1 MGRKALKR
9 LRKKRRTIKLRK
21 APAQA
26 SPPVPPVDLVRF
38 MMANNSASNNIAQ
51 NNHEE
56 LLMMRMASEKKN
68 QEMESYKRQI
78 DMELQKQ
85 KDIISERARLD
96 KENKN
101 MLSELKKQIESDKFM
116 EDATRENNDV
126 KNKLELQNVKHEH
139 KMNIQTQKNEVT
151 EQEIQRQKELNK
163 KQEENV
169 KLKRELEIIKQKN
182 NELNNQIKNNDLYN
196 NNLQLKDEI
205 KRLKS
210 ENEAYDELIKTDEFV
225 KSADNHKKYIL
236 ELEKQ
241 KFDSELKDQVYKKRR
256 EVLLNYANIP
266 EISEEQW
273 TAMQN
278 KLKESIQSSIVKE
291 MEFKKQQE
299 EFNKKE
305 DETNHYKELLD
316 QQTKKMHEAEIEKV
330 RAEKKIEKMKNKS
343 ELADEMKEAIE
354 YEATQ
359 RMDIEEINKK
369 TDLAKKAM
377 EVYQE
382 SLAVNAQNKYIKD
395 NGLKNA
401 KVLAEMKQKIVETEY
416 SNNAIKEY
424 SDLLDQLQKA
434 EATNS
439 VAAKMYNFT
448 DKFTDYRTSVPA
460 AKILIEQMGY
470 YNNSFDKRRNLV
482 DSLEA
487 RIAQNPNV
495 WSYMVKKYNQLED
508 VRNHYSFQTLPYLTE
523 IINNMDQTINEFK
536 ENNWALS

>member
-26 SPPVPPVDLVRF
+26 SPPVDLVRF

-266 EISEEQW
+266 EISEKQW
-273 TAMQN
+273 TEMQN
-278 KLKESIQSSIVKE
+278 KLKQSIQSSIVKE

-305 DETNHYKELLD
+305 AETNHYKELLD

-330 RAEKKIEKMKNKS
+330 RAEKRLEKINNKS

-382 SLAVNAQNKYIKD
+382 SLVVNAQNKYIKD

-401 KVLAEMKQKIVETEY
+401 KELAEMKQKIVETEY

-448 DKFTDYRTSVPA
+448 DKFTDYRTGVPA

-470 YNNSFDKRRNLV
+470 YKNSFDKRRNLV

-495 WSYMVKKYNQLED
+495 WSYMVKKYNELED

-523 IINNMDQTINEFK
+523 IINNMDKTINEFK

>member
-26 SPPVPPVDLVRF
+26 SPPVDLVRF

-266 EISEEQW
+266 EISEKQW
-273 TAMQN
+273 TEMQN
-278 KLKESIQSSIVKE
+278 KLKESIQSSIVQE

-305 DETNHYKELLD
+305 AETNHYKELLD

-330 RAEKKIEKMKNKS
+330 RAEKRLEKINNKS

-369 TDLAKKAM
+369 TDLAKRAM

-382 SLAVNAQNKYIKD
+382 SLVVNAQNKYIKD

-401 KVLAEMKQKIVETEY
+401 KELAEMKQKIVETEY

-434 EATNS
+434 EAANS

-448 DKFTDYRTSVPA
+448 DKFTDYRTGVPA

-470 YNNSFDKRRNLV
+470 YKNSFENKRKLV

-495 WSYMVKKYNQLED
+495 WSYMVKNHNELED

-523 IINNMDQTINEFK
+523 IINNMDKTINEFK

>member
-26 SPPVPPVDLVRF
+26 SPPVDLVRF

-182 NELNNQIKNNDLYN
+182 SELNNQIKNNDLYN
-196 NNLQLKDEI
+196 NNLQLEDEI

-266 EISEEQW
+266 EISEKQW
-273 TAMQN
+273 TEMQN
-278 KLKESIQSSIVKE
+278 KLKQSIQSSIVKE

-305 DETNHYKELLD
+305 AETNHYKELLD

-330 RAEKKIEKMKNKS
+330 RAEKRLEKMNNKS
-343 ELADEMKEAIE
+343 VLADEMKEALE

-382 SLAVNAQNKYIKD
+382 SLVVNAQNKYIKD

-401 KVLAEMKQKIVETEY
+401 KELAEMKQKIVETEY

-448 DKFTDYRTSVPA
+448 DNFTDYRTGVPA

-470 YNNSFDKRRNLV
+470 YKNSFDKRRNLV

-495 WSYMVKKYNQLED
+495 WSYMVKNHNELED

-523 IINNMDQTINEFK
+523 IINNMDKTINEFK

>member
-26 SPPVPPVDLVRF
+26 SPPVDLVRF

-182 NELNNQIKNNDLYN
+182 SELNNQIKNNDLYN

-266 EISEEQW
+266 EISEKQW
-273 TAMQN
+273 TEMQN
-278 KLKESIQSSIVKE
+278 KLKQSIQSSIVQE

-305 DETNHYKELLD
+305 AETNHYKELLD

-330 RAEKKIEKMKNKS
+330 RAEKRLEKINNKS

-382 SLAVNAQNKYIKD
+382 SLVVNAQNKYIKD

-401 KVLAEMKQKIVETEY
+401 KELAEMKQKIVETEY

-448 DKFTDYRTSVPA
+448 DKFTDYRTGVPA

-495 WSYMVKKYNQLED
+495 WSYMVKNHNELED

-523 IINNMDQTINEFK
+523 IINNMDKTINEFK

>member
-26 SPPVPPVDLVRF
+26 SPPVDLVRF

-182 NELNNQIKNNDLYN
+182 SELNNQIKNNDLYN

-266 EISEEQW
+266 EISEKQW
-273 TAMQN
+273 TEMQN

-305 DETNHYKELLD
+305 AETNHYKELLD

-330 RAEKKIEKMKNKS
+330 RAEKRLEKINNKS

-382 SLAVNAQNKYIKD
+382 SLVVNAQNKYIKD

-401 KVLAEMKQKIVETEY
+401 KELAEMKQKIVETEY

-448 DKFTDYRTSVPA
+448 DNFTDYRTGVPA

-470 YNNSFDKRRNLV
+470 YKNSFENKRKLV

-495 WSYMVKKYNQLED
+495 WSYMVKNHNELED

-523 IINNMDQTINEFK
+523 IINNMDKTINEFK

>member
-26 SPPVPPVDLVRF
+26 SPPVDLVRF

-266 EISEEQW
+266 EISEKQW

-305 DETNHYKELLD
+305 AETNHYKELLD

-330 RAEKKIEKMKNKS
+330 RAEKRLEKINNKS

-382 SLAVNAQNKYIKD
+382 SLVVNAQNKYIKD

-401 KVLAEMKQKIVETEY
+401 KELAEMKQKIVETEY

-448 DKFTDYRTSVPA
+448 DKFTDYRTGVPA

-470 YNNSFDKRRNLV
+470 YKNSFENRRNLV

-495 WSYMVKKYNQLED
+495 WSYMVKKYNELED

-523 IINNMDQTINEFK
+523 IINNMDKTINEFK

>member
-182 NELNNQIKNNDLYN
+182 SELNNQIKNNDLYN

-266 EISEEQW
+266 EISEKQW
-273 TAMQN
+273 TEMQN

-305 DETNHYKELLD
+305 AETNHYKELLD

-330 RAEKKIEKMKNKS
+330 RAEKRLEKINNKS

-382 SLAVNAQNKYIKD
+382 SLVVNAQNKYIKD

-401 KVLAEMKQKIVETEY
+401 KELAEMKQKIVETEY

-434 EATNS
+434 EAANS

-470 YNNSFDKRRNLV
+470 YKNSFENRRNLV

-495 WSYMVKKYNQLED
+495 WSYMVKKHNELED

-523 IINNMDQTINEFK
+523 IINNMDKTINEFK

>member
-26 SPPVPPVDLVRF
+26 SPPVDLVRF

-266 EISEEQW
+266 EISEKQW

-305 DETNHYKELLD
+305 AETNHYKELLD

-330 RAEKKIEKMKNKS
+330 RAEKRLEKINNKS

-382 SLAVNAQNKYIKD
+382 SLVVNAQNKYIKD

-401 KVLAEMKQKIVETEY
+401 KELAEMKQKIVETEY

-448 DKFTDYRTSVPA
+448 DNFTDYRTGVPA

-470 YNNSFDKRRNLV
+470 YKNSFENKRKLV

-495 WSYMVKKYNQLED
+495 WSYMVKKYNELED

>member
-182 NELNNQIKNNDLYN
+182 SELNNQIKNNDLYN

-266 EISEEQW
+266 EISEKQW
-273 TAMQN
+273 TEMQN

-305 DETNHYKELLD
+305 AETNHYKELLD

-330 RAEKKIEKMKNKS
+330 RAEKRLEKINNKS

-382 SLAVNAQNKYIKD
+382 SLVVNAQNEYIKD

-401 KVLAEMKQKIVETEY
+401 KELAEMKQKIVETEY

-448 DKFTDYRTSVPA
+448 DNFTDYRTGVPA

-470 YNNSFDKRRNLV
+470 YKNSFENRRKLV

-495 WSYMVKKYNQLED
+495 WSYMVKKHNELED

-523 IINNMDQTINEFK
+523 IINNMDKTINEFK

>member
-26 SPPVPPVDLVRF
+26 SPPVDLVRF

-182 NELNNQIKNNDLYN
+182 SELNNQIKNNDLYN
-196 NNLQLKDEI
+196 NNLQLEDEI

-266 EISEEQW
+266 EITEEQW
-273 TAMQN
+273 TSMQN

-305 DETNHYKELLD
+305 AETNHYKELLD

-330 RAEKKIEKMKNKS
+330 RAEKRLEKINNKS

-369 TDLAKKAM
+369 TDLAKRAM

-382 SLAVNAQNKYIKD
+382 SLVVNAQNKYIKD

-401 KVLAEMKQKIVETEY
+401 KELAEMKQKIVETEY

-448 DKFTDYRTSVPA
+448 DNFTDYRTGVPA
-460 AKILIEQMGY
+460 AKTLIEQMGY
-470 YNNSFDKRRNLV
+470 YKNSFENRRKLV

-523 IINNMDQTINEFK
+523 IINNMDKTINEFK

>member
-26 SPPVPPVDLVRF
+26 SPPVDLVRF

-169 KLKRELEIIKQKN
+169 KLKRELEIITQKN
-182 NELNNQIKNNDLYN
+182 SELNNQIKNNDLYN

-266 EISEEQW
+266 EISEKQW

-278 KLKESIQSSIVKE
+278 KLKQSIQSSIVQE

-305 DETNHYKELLD
+305 AETNHYKELLE

-330 RAEKKIEKMKNKS
+330 RAEKRLEKMNNKS
-343 ELADEMKEAIE
+343 VLADEMKEALE

-369 TDLAKKAM
+369 TDLAKRAM

-382 SLAVNAQNKYIKD
+382 SLVVNAQNKYIKD

-401 KVLAEMKQKIVETEY
+401 KELAEMKQKIVETEY

-448 DKFTDYRTSVPA
+448 DNFTDYRTGVPA
-460 AKILIEQMGY
+460 AKTLIEQMGY
-470 YNNSFDKRRNLV
+470 YKNSFENRRNLV

-495 WSYMVKKYNQLED
+495 WSYMVKKHNELED

-536 ENNWALS
+536 ASNWPLS

>member
-26 SPPVPPVDLVRF
+26 SPPVDLVRF

-182 NELNNQIKNNDLYN
+182 SELNNQIKNNDLYN

-266 EISEEQW
+266 EISEKQW
-273 TAMQN
+273 TEMQN

-305 DETNHYKELLD
+305 AETNHYKELLD

-330 RAEKKIEKMKNKS
+330 RAEKRLEKINNKS

-382 SLAVNAQNKYIKD
+382 SLVVNAQNKYIKD

-401 KVLAEMKQKIVETEY
+401 KELAEMKQKIVETEY

-448 DKFTDYRTSVPA
+448 DNFTDYRTGVPA

-470 YNNSFDKRRNLV
+470 YKNSFENKRKLV

-495 WSYMVKKYNQLED
+495 WSYMVKKYNELED

>member
-26 SPPVPPVDLVRF
+26 SPPVDLVRF

-182 NELNNQIKNNDLYN
+182 SELNNQIKNNDLYN

-266 EISEEQW
+266 EISEKQW
-273 TAMQN
+273 TEMQN

-305 DETNHYKELLD
+305 AETNHYKELLD

-330 RAEKKIEKMKNKS
+330 RAEKRLEKINNKS

-382 SLAVNAQNKYIKD
+382 SLVVNAQNKYIKD

-401 KVLAEMKQKIVETEY
+401 KELAEMKQKIVETEY

-448 DKFTDYRTSVPA
+448 DKFTDYRTGVPA

-470 YNNSFDKRRNLV
+470 YKNSFENKRKLV

>member
-26 SPPVPPVDLVRF
+26 SPPVDLVRF

-182 NELNNQIKNNDLYN
+182 SELNNQIKNNDLYN

-266 EISEEQW
+266 EISEKQW

-305 DETNHYKELLD
+305 AETNHYKELLD

-330 RAEKKIEKMKNKS
+330 RAEKRLEKINNKS

-369 TDLAKKAM
+369 TDLAKRAM

-382 SLAVNAQNKYIKD
+382 SLVVNAQNKYIKD

-401 KVLAEMKQKIVETEY
+401 KELAEMKQKIVETEY

-448 DKFTDYRTSVPA
+448 DKFTDYRTGVPA

-470 YNNSFDKRRNLV
+470 YKNSFDKRRNLV

-495 WSYMVKKYNQLED
+495 WSYMVKNHNELED

-523 IINNMDQTINEFK
+523 IINNMDKTINEFK

>member
-26 SPPVPPVDLVRF
+26 SPPVDLVRF

-266 EISEEQW
+266 EISEKQW

-305 DETNHYKELLD
+305 AETNHYKELLD

-330 RAEKKIEKMKNKS
+330 RAEKRLEKINNKS

-382 SLAVNAQNKYIKD
+382 SLVVNAQNKYIKD

-401 KVLAEMKQKIVETEY
+401 KELAEMKQKIVETEY

-448 DKFTDYRTSVPA
+448 DNFTDYRTGVPA

-470 YNNSFDKRRNLV
+470 YKNSFENRRKLV

-495 WSYMVKKYNQLED
+495 WSYMVKNHNELED

-523 IINNMDQTINEFK
+523 IINNMDKTINEFK

>member
-26 SPPVPPVDLVRF
+26 SPPVDLVRF

-266 EISEEQW
+266 EISEKQW
-273 TAMQN
+273 TEMQN
-278 KLKESIQSSIVKE
+278 KLKQSIQSSIVKE

-305 DETNHYKELLD
+305 AETNHYKELLD

-330 RAEKKIEKMKNKS
+330 RAEKRLEKINNKS

-382 SLAVNAQNKYIKD
+382 SLVVNAQNKYIKD

-401 KVLAEMKQKIVETEY
+401 KELAEMKQKIVETEY

-448 DKFTDYRTSVPA
+448 DKFTDYRTGVPA

-470 YNNSFDKRRNLV
+470 YKNSFENRRNLV

-495 WSYMVKKYNQLED
+495 WSYMVKKHNELED

-523 IINNMDQTINEFK
+523 IINNMDKTINEFK

>member
-26 SPPVPPVDLVRF
+26 SPPVDLVRF

-266 EISEEQW
+266 EISEKQW
-273 TAMQN
+273 TEMQN

-305 DETNHYKELLD
+305 AETNHYKELLD

-369 TDLAKKAM
+369 TDLAKRAM

-382 SLAVNAQNKYIKD
+382 SLVVNAQNKYIKD

-401 KVLAEMKQKIVETEY
+401 KELAEMKQKIVETEY

-470 YNNSFDKRRNLV
+470 YKNSFDKRRNLV

-495 WSYMVKKYNQLED
+495 WSYMVKKYNELED

-523 IINNMDQTINEFK
+523 IINNMDKTINEFK

>member
-26 SPPVPPVDLVRF
+26 SPPVDLVRF

-182 NELNNQIKNNDLYN
+182 SELNNQIKNNDLYN

-266 EISEEQW
+266 EISEKQW

-305 DETNHYKELLD
+305 AETNHYKELLD

-330 RAEKKIEKMKNKS
+330 RAEKRLEKINNKS

-382 SLAVNAQNKYIKD
+382 SLVVNAQNKYIKD

-401 KVLAEMKQKIVETEY
+401 KELAEMKQKIVETEY

-495 WSYMVKKYNQLED
+495 WSYMVKNHNELED

-523 IINNMDQTINEFK
+523 IINNMDKTINEFK

>member
-26 SPPVPPVDLVRF
+26 SPPVDLVRF

-182 NELNNQIKNNDLYN
+182 SELNNQIKNNDLYN
-196 NNLQLKDEI
+196 NNLQLEDEI

-266 EISEEQW
+266 EISEKQW
-273 TAMQN
+273 TEMQN

-305 DETNHYKELLD
+305 AETNHYKELLD

-330 RAEKKIEKMKNKS
+330 RAEKRLEKMNNKS
-343 ELADEMKEAIE
+343 VLADEMKEALE

-369 TDLAKKAM
+369 TDLAKRAM

-382 SLAVNAQNKYIKD
+382 SLVVNAQNKYIKD

-401 KVLAEMKQKIVETEY
+401 KELAEMKQKIVETEY

-523 IINNMDQTINEFK
+523 IINNMDKTINEFK

>member
-26 SPPVPPVDLVRF
+26 SPPVDLVRF

-182 NELNNQIKNNDLYN
+182 SELNNQIKNNDLYN

-266 EISEEQW
+266 EISEKQW
-273 TAMQN
+273 TEMQN

-305 DETNHYKELLD
+305 AETNHYKELLD

-330 RAEKKIEKMKNKS
+330 RAEKRLEKINNKS

-382 SLAVNAQNKYIKD
+382 SLVVNAQNKYIKD

-401 KVLAEMKQKIVETEY
+401 KELAEMKQKIVETEY

-434 EATNS
+434 EAANS

-448 DKFTDYRTSVPA
+448 DKFTDYRTGVPA

-495 WSYMVKKYNQLED
+495 WSYMVKNHNELED

-523 IINNMDQTINEFK
+523 IINNMDKTINEFK

>member
-26 SPPVPPVDLVRF
+26 SPPVDLVRF

-151 EQEIQRQKELNK
+151 EQEIKRQKELNK

-196 NNLQLKDEI
+196 NNLQLEDEI

-210 ENEAYDELIKTDEFV
+210 ENEAYDELIETDEFV

-266 EISEEQW
+266 EISEKQW

-278 KLKESIQSSIVKE
+278 KLKQSIQSSIVKE

-305 DETNHYKELLD
+305 AETNHYKELLD

-330 RAEKKIEKMKNKS
+330 RAEKRLEKINNKS

-382 SLAVNAQNKYIKD
+382 SLVVNAQNKYIKD

-401 KVLAEMKQKIVETEY
+401 KELAEMKQKIVETEY

-434 EATNS
+434 EAANS

-448 DKFTDYRTSVPA
+448 DNFTDYRTGVPA

-470 YNNSFDKRRNLV
+470 YKNSFENRRNLV

-495 WSYMVKKYNQLED
+495 WSYMVKKYNELED

>member
-26 SPPVPPVDLVRF
+26 SPPVDLVRF

-182 NELNNQIKNNDLYN
+182 SELNNQIKNNDLYN

-266 EISEEQW
+266 EISEKQW

-278 KLKESIQSSIVKE
+278 KLKESIQSSIVQE

-305 DETNHYKELLD
+305 AETNHYKELLD

-330 RAEKKIEKMKNKS
+330 RAEKRLEKINNKS

-369 TDLAKKAM
+369 TDLAKRAM

-382 SLAVNAQNKYIKD
+382 SLVVNAQNKYIKD

-401 KVLAEMKQKIVETEY
+401 KELAEMKQKIVETEY

-448 DKFTDYRTSVPA
+448 DNFTDYRTGVPA

-470 YNNSFDKRRNLV
+470 YKNSFENRRKLV

-495 WSYMVKKYNQLED
+495 WSYMVKKHNELED

>member
-26 SPPVPPVDLVRF
+26 SPPVDLVRF

-266 EISEEQW
+266 EISEKQW

-305 DETNHYKELLD
+305 AETNHYKELLD

-330 RAEKKIEKMKNKS
+330 RAEKRLEKINNKS

-369 TDLAKKAM
+369 TDLAKRAM

-382 SLAVNAQNKYIKD
+382 SLVVNAQNKYIKD

-401 KVLAEMKQKIVETEY
+401 KELAEMKQKIVETEY

-470 YNNSFDKRRNLV
+470 YKNSFDKRRNLV

-495 WSYMVKKYNQLED
+495 WSYMVKKYNELED

-523 IINNMDQTINEFK
+523 IINNMDKTINEFK

>member
-26 SPPVPPVDLVRF
+26 SPPVDLVRF

-182 NELNNQIKNNDLYN
+182 SELNNQIKNNDLYN

-266 EISEEQW
+266 EISEKQW
-273 TAMQN
+273 TEMQN

-305 DETNHYKELLD
+305 AETNHYKELLD

-382 SLAVNAQNKYIKD
+382 SLVVNAQNKYIKD

-401 KVLAEMKQKIVETEY
+401 KELAEMKQKIVETEY

-448 DKFTDYRTSVPA
+448 DKFTDYRTGVPA

-470 YNNSFDKRRNLV
+470 YKNSFDKRRNLV

-495 WSYMVKKYNQLED
+495 WSYMVKKHNELED

-523 IINNMDQTINEFK
+523 IINNMDKTINEFK

>member
-26 SPPVPPVDLVRF
+26 SPPVDLVRF

-182 NELNNQIKNNDLYN
+182 SELNNQIKNNDLYN
-196 NNLQLKDEI
+196 NNLQLEDEI

-266 EISEEQW
+266 EISEKQW
-273 TAMQN
+273 TEMQN

-305 DETNHYKELLD
+305 AETNHYKELLD

-330 RAEKKIEKMKNKS
+330 RAEKRLEKINNKS

-369 TDLAKKAM
+369 TDLAKRAM

-382 SLAVNAQNKYIKD
+382 SLVVNAQNKYIKD

-401 KVLAEMKQKIVETEY
+401 KELAEMKQKIVETEY

-448 DKFTDYRTSVPA
+448 DKFTDYRTGVPA

-470 YNNSFDKRRNLV
+470 YKNSFDKRRNLV

-495 WSYMVKKYNQLED
+495 WSYMVKKYNELED

-523 IINNMDQTINEFK
+523 IINNMDKTINEFK

>member
-26 SPPVPPVDLVRF
+26 SPPVDLVRF

-182 NELNNQIKNNDLYN
+182 SELNNQIKNNDLYN

-266 EISEEQW
+266 EISEKQW

-305 DETNHYKELLD
+305 AETNHYKELLD

-330 RAEKKIEKMKNKS
+330 RAEKRLEKINNKS

-369 TDLAKKAM
+369 TDLAKRAM

-382 SLAVNAQNKYIKD
+382 SLVVNAQNKYIKD

-401 KVLAEMKQKIVETEY
+401 KELAEMKQKIVETEY

-448 DKFTDYRTSVPA
+448 DNFTDYRTGVPA

-470 YNNSFDKRRNLV
+470 YKNSFENKRKLV

-495 WSYMVKKYNQLED
+495 WSYMVKNHNELED

>member
-26 SPPVPPVDLVRF
+26 SPPVDLVRF

-196 NNLQLKDEI
+196 NNLQLEDEI

-266 EISEEQW
+266 EISEKQW
-273 TAMQN
+273 TEMQN
-278 KLKESIQSSIVKE
+278 KLKQSIQSSIVQE

-305 DETNHYKELLD
+305 AETNHYKELLD

-330 RAEKKIEKMKNKS
+330 RAEKRLEKINNKS

-382 SLAVNAQNKYIKD
+382 SLVVNAQNKYIKD

-401 KVLAEMKQKIVETEY
+401 KELAEMKQKIVETEY

-434 EATNS
+434 EAANS

-448 DKFTDYRTSVPA
+448 DNFTDYRTGVPA

-470 YNNSFDKRRNLV
+470 YKNSFENRRNLV

-495 WSYMVKKYNQLED
+495 WSYMVKKHNELED

-523 IINNMDQTINEFK
+523 IINNMDKTINEFK

>member
-266 EISEEQW
+266 EISEKQW

-278 KLKESIQSSIVKE
+278 KLKESRQSSIVKE

-305 DETNHYKELLD
+305 AETNHYKELLD

-330 RAEKKIEKMKNKS
+330 RAEKRLEKINNKS

-382 SLAVNAQNKYIKD
+382 SLVVNAQNKYIKD

-401 KVLAEMKQKIVETEY
+401 KELAEMKQKIVETEY

-470 YNNSFDKRRNLV
+470 YKNSFENRRNLV

-495 WSYMVKKYNQLED
+495 WSYMVKKDNELED

-523 IINNMDQTINEFK
+523 IINNMDKTINEFK

>member
-26 SPPVPPVDLVRF
+26 SPPVDLVRF

-196 NNLQLKDEI
+196 NNLQLEDEI

-266 EISEEQW
+266 EITEEQW
-273 TAMQN
+273 TSMQN

-305 DETNHYKELLD
+305 AETNHYKELLD

-330 RAEKKIEKMKNKS
+330 RAEKRLEKINNKS

-382 SLAVNAQNKYIKD
+382 SLVVNAQNKYIKD

-401 KVLAEMKQKIVETEY
+401 KELAEMKQKIVETEY

-434 EATNS
+434 EAANS

-470 YNNSFDKRRNLV
+470 YKNSFDKRRNLV

-495 WSYMVKKYNQLED
+495 WSYMVKKHNELED

-523 IINNMDQTINEFK
+523 IINNMDKTINEFK

>member
-182 NELNNQIKNNDLYN
+182 SELNNQIKNNDLYN

-266 EISEEQW
+266 EISEKQW
-273 TAMQN
+273 TEMQN

-305 DETNHYKELLD
+305 AETNHYKELLD

-330 RAEKKIEKMKNKS
+330 RAEKRLEKINNKS

-369 TDLAKKAM
+369 TDLAKRAM

-382 SLAVNAQNKYIKD
+382 SLVVNAQNKYIKD

-401 KVLAEMKQKIVETEY
+401 KELAEMKQKIVETEY

-448 DKFTDYRTSVPA
+448 DKFTDYRTGVPA

-470 YNNSFDKRRNLV
+470 YKNSFENRRNLV

-495 WSYMVKKYNQLED
+495 WSYMVKKHNELED

-523 IINNMDQTINEFK
+523 IINNMDKTINEFK

>member
-26 SPPVPPVDLVRF
+26 SPPVDLVRF

-196 NNLQLKDEI
+196 NNLQLEDEI

-266 EISEEQW
+266 EISEKQW
-273 TAMQN
+273 TEMQN

-305 DETNHYKELLD
+305 AETNHYKELLE

-330 RAEKKIEKMKNKS
+330 RAEKRLEKINNKS

-382 SLAVNAQNKYIKD
+382 SLVVNAQNKYIKD

-401 KVLAEMKQKIVETEY
+401 KELAEMKQKIVETEY

-448 DKFTDYRTSVPA
+448 DKFTDYRTGVPA

-495 WSYMVKKYNQLED
+495 WSYMVKKYNELED

-523 IINNMDQTINEFK
+523 IINNMDKTINEFK

>member
-26 SPPVPPVDLVRF
+26 SPPVDLVRF

-182 NELNNQIKNNDLYN
+182 SELNNQIKNNDLYN
-196 NNLQLKDEI
+196 NNLQLEDEI

-266 EISEEQW
+266 EISEKQW
-273 TAMQN
+273 TEMQN

-305 DETNHYKELLD
+305 AETNHYKELLD

-330 RAEKKIEKMKNKS
+330 RAEKRLEKMNNKS
-343 ELADEMKEAIE
+343 ELADEMKEALE

-369 TDLAKKAM
+369 TDLAKRAM

-382 SLAVNAQNKYIKD
+382 SLVVNAQNKYIKD

-401 KVLAEMKQKIVETEY
+401 KELAEMKQKIVETEY

-448 DKFTDYRTSVPA
+448 DNFTDYRTGVPA
-460 AKILIEQMGY
+460 AKTLIEQMGY
-470 YNNSFDKRRNLV
+470 YKNSFDKRRNLV

-495 WSYMVKKYNQLED
+495 WSYMVKNHNELED

-523 IINNMDQTINEFK
+523 IINNMDKTINEFK

>member
-26 SPPVPPVDLVRF
+26 SPPVDLVRF

-266 EISEEQW
+266 EISEKQW

-305 DETNHYKELLD
+305 AETNHYKELLD

-330 RAEKKIEKMKNKS
+330 RAEKRLEKINNKS

-369 TDLAKKAM
+369 TDLAKRAM

-382 SLAVNAQNKYIKD
+382 SLVVNAQNKYIKD

-401 KVLAEMKQKIVETEY
+401 KELAEMKQKIVETEY

-448 DKFTDYRTSVPA
+448 DKFTDYRTGVPA

-470 YNNSFDKRRNLV
+470 YKNSFDKRRNLV

-495 WSYMVKKYNQLED
+495 WSYMVKKHNELED

-523 IINNMDQTINEFK
+523 IINNMDKTINEFK

>member
-26 SPPVPPVDLVRF
+26 SPPVDLVRF

-266 EISEEQW
+266 EISEKQW
-273 TAMQN
+273 TEMQN

-305 DETNHYKELLD
+305 AETNHYKELLD

-330 RAEKKIEKMKNKS
+330 RAEKRLEKINNKS

-382 SLAVNAQNKYIKD
+382 SLVVNAQNKYIKD

-401 KVLAEMKQKIVETEY
+401 KELAEMKQKIVETEY

-470 YNNSFDKRRNLV
+470 YKNSFENRRKLV

>member
-26 SPPVPPVDLVRF
+26 SPPVDLVRF

-196 NNLQLKDEI
+196 NNLQLEDEI

-266 EISEEQW
+266 EISEKQW

-305 DETNHYKELLD
+305 AETNHYKELLE

-330 RAEKKIEKMKNKS
+330 RAEKRLEKINNKS
-343 ELADEMKEAIE
+343 ELADEMKEALE

-382 SLAVNAQNKYIKD
+382 SLVVNAQNKYIKD

-401 KVLAEMKQKIVETEY
+401 KELAEMKQKIVETEY

-448 DKFTDYRTSVPA
+448 DNFTDYRTGVPA

-470 YNNSFDKRRNLV
+470 YKNSFENRRKLV

-536 ENNWALS
+536 ASNWPLS

>member
-26 SPPVPPVDLVRF
+26 SPPVDLVRF

-182 NELNNQIKNNDLYN
+182 NELNNQIKKNDLYN

-266 EISEEQW
+266 EISEKQW
-273 TAMQN
+273 TEMQN

-305 DETNHYKELLD
+305 AETNHYKELLE

-369 TDLAKKAM
+369 TDLAKRAM

-382 SLAVNAQNKYIKD
+382 SLVVNAQNKYIKD

-401 KVLAEMKQKIVETEY
+401 KELAEMKQKIVETEY

-470 YNNSFDKRRNLV
+470 YKNSFDKRRNLV

-495 WSYMVKKYNQLED
+495 WSYMVKNHNELED

-523 IINNMDQTINEFK
+523 IINNMDKTINEFK

>member
-26 SPPVPPVDLVRF
+26 SPPVDLVRF

-196 NNLQLKDEI
+196 NNLQLEDEI

-266 EISEEQW
+266 EISEKQW
-273 TAMQN
+273 TEMQN
-278 KLKESIQSSIVKE
+278 KLKQSIQSSIVQE

-305 DETNHYKELLD
+305 AETNHYKELLD

-330 RAEKKIEKMKNKS
+330 RAEKRLEKINNKS
-343 ELADEMKEAIE
+343 ALADEMKEAIE

-382 SLAVNAQNKYIKD
+382 SLVVNAQNKYIKD

-401 KVLAEMKQKIVETEY
+401 KELAEMKQKIVETEY

-448 DKFTDYRTSVPA
+448 DNFTDYRTGVPA

-470 YNNSFDKRRNLV
+470 YKNSFENKRKLV

-495 WSYMVKKYNQLED
+495 WSYMVKKHNELED

-523 IINNMDQTINEFK
+523 IINNMDKTINEFK

>member
-26 SPPVPPVDLVRF
+26 SPPVDLVRF

-182 NELNNQIKNNDLYN
+182 SELNNQIKNNDLYN

-266 EISEEQW
+266 EISEKQW
-273 TAMQN
+273 TEMQN
-278 KLKESIQSSIVKE
+278 KLKQSIQSSIVKE

-305 DETNHYKELLD
+305 AETNHYKELLD

-330 RAEKKIEKMKNKS
+330 RAEKRLEKINNKS

-382 SLAVNAQNKYIKD
+382 SLVVNAQNKYIKD

-401 KVLAEMKQKIVETEY
+401 KELAEMKQKIVETEY

-448 DKFTDYRTSVPA
+448 DNFTDYRTGVPA

-470 YNNSFDKRRNLV
+470 YKNSFENKRKLV

-495 WSYMVKKYNQLED
+495 WSYMVKNHNELED

>member
-26 SPPVPPVDLVRF
+26 SPPVDLVRF

-266 EISEEQW
+266 EISEKQW
-273 TAMQN
+273 TEMQN

-305 DETNHYKELLD
+305 AETNHYKELLD

-330 RAEKKIEKMKNKS
+330 RAEKRLEKINNKS

-369 TDLAKKAM
+369 TDLAKRAM

-382 SLAVNAQNKYIKD
+382 SLVVNAQNKYIKD

-401 KVLAEMKQKIVETEY
+401 KELAEMKQKIVETEY

-448 DKFTDYRTSVPA
+448 DNFTDYRTGVPA

-470 YNNSFDKRRNLV
+470 YKNSFENRRNLV

-495 WSYMVKKYNQLED
+495 WSYMVKKYNELED

-523 IINNMDQTINEFK
+523 IINNMDKTINEFK

>member
-26 SPPVPPVDLVRF
+26 SPPVDLVRF

-182 NELNNQIKNNDLYN
+182 SELNNQIKNNDLYN

-266 EISEEQW
+266 EISEKQW
-273 TAMQN
+273 TEMQN
-278 KLKESIQSSIVKE
+278 KLKQSIQSSIVQE

-305 DETNHYKELLD
+305 AETNHYKELLD

-330 RAEKKIEKMKNKS
+330 RAEKRLEKINNKS

-382 SLAVNAQNKYIKD
+382 SLVVNAQNKYIKD

-401 KVLAEMKQKIVETEY
+401 KELAEMKQKIVETEY

-448 DKFTDYRTSVPA
+448 DKFTDYRTGVPA

-470 YNNSFDKRRNLV
+470 YKNSFDKRRNLV

-495 WSYMVKKYNQLED
+495 WSYMVKKHNELED

-523 IINNMDQTINEFK
+523 IINNMDKTINEFK